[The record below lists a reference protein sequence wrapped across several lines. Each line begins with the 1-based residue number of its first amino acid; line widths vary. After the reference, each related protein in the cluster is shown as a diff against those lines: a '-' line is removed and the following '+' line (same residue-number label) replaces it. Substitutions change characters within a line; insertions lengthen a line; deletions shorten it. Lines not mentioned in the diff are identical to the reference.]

1 LDDVLTV
8 ESQKKKRWSD
18 NMVIDETVAAN
29 TPVDEDIRQKKPAK
43 KLSMSAFDSQ
53 ANLLT
58 ES

>member
-1 LDDVLTV
+1 
-8 ESQKKKRWSD
+8 
-18 NMVIDETVAAN
+18 MVIDETVAAN